1 MKERL
6 QDMLDAARSNRKQ
19 LNDNL
24 SSKYQQILEQREEK
38 EKAAKQFRDEARKT
52 IDFKKEIMQLRKGDQ

>member
-1 MKERL
+1 
-6 QDMLDAARSNRKQ
+6 MLDAARSNRKQ